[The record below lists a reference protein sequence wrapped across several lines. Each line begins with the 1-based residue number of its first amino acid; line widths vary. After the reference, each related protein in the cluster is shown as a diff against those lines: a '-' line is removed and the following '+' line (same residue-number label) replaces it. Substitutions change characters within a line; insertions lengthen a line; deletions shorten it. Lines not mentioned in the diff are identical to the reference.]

1 MYCRNGGFKLVTTMI
16 KIRQAVR
23 DDAEKIVDI
32 SRRSWRLNILN
43 QSIGLTSEM
52 VDARFKNL
60 DSVIQGWQNSILSQD
75 ENNFVLIAEIDSVVV
90 GFCRCGKLEQ
100 IGEIRA
106 MYVDPNFVR
115 KSIGRLLMT
124 EALKK
129 LSCCKKVIV
138 RVANYNQG
146 AIDFYQSQGFKKN
159 KVLVNPVRITGDV
172 EIPHIEME
180 KFIY

>member
-1 MYCRNGGFKLVTTMI
+1 MI

-32 SRRSWRLNILN
+32 SRRSWKLTYPN

-52 VDARFKNL
+52 VDARFENTV
-60 DSVIQGWQNSILSQD
+60 SRIQGWQDSILSQD
-75 ENNFVLIAEIDSVVV
+75 ENNLVLIAEIDSVVV
-90 GFCRCGKLEQ
+90 GFCGCGKSEQ

-115 KSIGRLLMT
+115 KSIGRILMT

-138 RVANYNQG
+138 RVANYNLR
-146 AIDFYQSQGFKKN
+146 AINFYQSQGFKKN
-159 KVLVNPVRITGDV
+159 TVRANSVRITDDV

-180 KFIY
+180 KLIY

>member
-1 MYCRNGGFKLVTTMI
+1 MI
-16 KIRQAVR
+16 KIRQAIP
-23 DDAEKIVDI
+23 DDAKQIVDI
-32 SRRSWRLNILN
+32 SHRSWKLTYPN
-43 QSIGLTSEM
+43 QSIGLTSKM

-75 ENNFVLIAEIDSVVV
+75 ENNLVLIAEIDSVVV

-115 KSIGRLLMT
+115 NSIGKLLMT
-124 EALKK
+124 EALQK
-129 LSCCKKVIV
+129 LSCCKIVIV
-138 RVANYNQG
+138 HVANYNQR

-159 KVLVNPVRITGDV
+159 TVPVNSVRITDDV

-180 KFIY
+180 KLIIK